1 MVAAATERATCD
13 GQFEN
18 LTAKIDSL
26 QNFVDNINIT
36 ILLNQYIRYF
46 FVRLLFQVA
55 TCNMLIIS
63 ALRCIDF
70 ISCVGGRCFAPPLCS
85 VFANIVSVCCV
96 RD

>member
-26 QNFVDNINIT
+26 KNLVDNINIT

-46 FVRLLFQVA
+46 
-55 TCNMLIIS
+55 S
-63 ALRCIDF
+63 
-70 ISCVGGRCFAPPLCS
+70 
-85 VFANIVSVCCV
+85 SVCCFKLQLV
-96 RD
+96 WLYRYKVYKILASVGIDKPRFTVVSRDTPASSGEGFVC